1 VKLQRRGNEF
11 YQHAADNDGE
21 TVLLTKKPSKTS
33 ICRVLAEEFEPCLLF
48 SADPTAVL
56 ALSRLLGSV
65 SGAPTSQVRVANPT
79 LLDVE
84 RSPTVTLRLKE
95 TDSDTLGLSDT
106 ANVTIQLNDLIGAA
120 EKMIG
125 RNNASSGCWIR
136 SEPRTK
142 NKSRE
147 SAQ

>member
-1 VKLQRRGNEF
+1 M
-11 YQHAADNDGE
+11 
-21 TVLLTKKPSKTS
+21 LLASKPSKTP
-33 ICRVLAEEFEPCLLF
+33 ICRVLTEELEPRLQF
-48 SADPTAVL
+48 SADLTAVF

-65 SGAPTSQVRVANPT
+65 AGAPTSQVRVANPT
-79 LLDVE
+79 LPDIE
-84 RSPTVTLRLKE
+84 RSPTVTLQLKE

-106 ANVTIQLNDLIGAA
+106 VNVTIQLNDLIGAA